1 MRRIRISRK
10 RNRGV
15 WGLAFQD
22 QNRIE
27 LDPDLSE
34 ELLLEIA
41 VHETVHIACPD
52 LAEEAVDR
60 IGKAAADVLW
70 RLGFRRED

>member
-10 RNRGV
+10 RNARV
-15 WGLAFQD
+15 WGYAYPAE
-22 QNRIE
+22 NRIE
-27 LDPDLSE
+27 IDPDIDDR
-34 ELLLEIA
+34 LLLEIG

>member
-1 MRRIRISRK
+1 MKRIRISRK

-70 RLGFRRED
+70 RLGFRMGD